1 MVEAEAVDLLVLAG
15 EPPLELP
22 TRPPCGTR
30 QLPAVCRGQRRAGAG
45 NDTVID
51 DTDRAVG
58 INAVETADGAAG
70 FVGDRTL
77 RQQDVLGR
85 LQNLES
91 QKVNV
96 LASTMWWALALPRL
110 DDKRRCG
117 NHDILSGEAGTV
129 N

>member
-1 MVEAEAVDLLVLAG
+1 MEGKFKRTDDARTIGIAAANHATEDGTGVTPRSMMPHDAAG
-15 EPPLELP
+15 SA
-22 TRPPCGTR
+22 TVRSAC
-30 QLPAVCRGQRRAGAG
+30 AAG

-91 QKVNV
+91 QKVTV
-96 LASTMWWALALPRL
+96 LASTMWWARPPA
-110 DDKRRCG
+110 
-117 NHDILSGEAGTV
+117 AG
-129 N
+129 

>member
-1 MVEAEAVDLLVLAG
+1 MSSLRPRPGHWLLRC
-15 EPPLELP
+15 PLCKSGF
-22 TRPPCGTR
+22 T
-30 QLPAVCRGQRRAGAG
+30 AAAGALVC

-70 FVGDRTL
+70 FGGDRTS

-91 QKVNV
+91 QKVTV
-96 LASTMWWALALPRL
+96 LASTRWWALALPRL